1 MLVIKMQEDDM
12 LVIGD
17 DIRVYVRQVS
27 GGGVK
32 LCVDAPREVP
42 VTRLAAPRDEVP
54 RADAAPEAVVPE
66 ESGERPARQRR
77 ARESARRV

>member
-32 LCVDAPREVP
+32 LCIDAPREVA
-42 VTRLAAPRDEVP
+42 VTRLAAPRDEPSRVSP
-54 RADAAPEAVVPE
+54 ASDAVVSDE
-66 ESGERPARQRR
+66 TGDRPTRVRR
-77 ARESARRV
+77 AREGARRV